1 MQMTLTNFEA
11 LVEAKIVERGYDYYK
26 RGRIAKVEQ
35 VGAGEFSAI
44 AFGSDD
50 YEVFV
55 KTDGERIVEYECDCP
70 YDWGN
75 TCKHVVAVFY
85 RIRYGNFTSTASNK
99 FDSVLKDVS
108 DKTLRNFVLKL
119 LKRDRNFRR
128 KFLREFDEEF
138 EEFED
143 DESFDEDYY

>member
-1 MQMTLTNFEA
+1 MQMTLTNFEG

-35 VGAGEFSAI
+35 VGDSEFSAI

-50 YEVFV
+50 YEVYV
-55 KTDGERIVEYECDCP
+55 KIDGERIVEYECDCP

-75 TCKHVVAVFY
+75 TCKHAVAVFY
-85 RIRYGNFTSTASNK
+85 QIRYGKFTSGTGDKFGSILKDLSNK
-99 FDSVLKDVS
+99 N
-108 DKTLRNFVLKL
+108 LRDFVLKL

-128 KFLREFDEEF
+128 QFLRAFDEEF
-138 EEFED
+138 EDSKD
-143 DESFDEDYY
+143 DEFFDEDYY

>member
-1 MQMTLTNFEA
+1 MTLTNFEG

-26 RGRIAKVEQ
+26 RGHVAKVEQ
-35 VGAGEFSAI
+35 VAEGEFNAI

-50 YEVFV
+50 YSVYV

-75 TCKHVVAVFY
+75 TCKHVVAVLY
-85 RIRYGNFTSTASNK
+85 QIRYGNFSNTGDK
-99 FDSVLKDVS
+99 VRTILENLHEDALRRFVSNMLK
-108 DKTLRNFVLKL
+108 K
-119 LKRDRNFRR
+119 DRGFRR

-138 EEFED
+138 EDDED
-143 DESFDEDYY
+143 EESFDEDYY